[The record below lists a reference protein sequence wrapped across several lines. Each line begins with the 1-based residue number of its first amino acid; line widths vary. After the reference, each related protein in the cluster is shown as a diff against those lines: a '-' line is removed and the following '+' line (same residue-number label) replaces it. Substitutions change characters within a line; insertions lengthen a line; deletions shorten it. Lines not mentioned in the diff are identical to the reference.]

1 MACTATAVHVST
13 GLSKEQDLQQQCSSR
28 HVTPAISDR
37 IKQLAAALVSAC
49 PSRTTTTSSTEP
61 SSSFNPLP
69 DDNGTAAAGDIQ
81 SPAATWQEL
90 ERAQVAAAHRDALI
104 HALGVPATGLL
115 GIRPGRAG
123 AMQPLVSNGAVHTH
137 LLLDSVGMGSGWA
150 PEVAGDVMSCLLLPR
165 VHVRGGDGVARAVVG
180 GPEAATL
187 LLLSLHHEM
196 EGLEDLVVQPQLLLP
211 CSGQKVR
218 EWGWLGGALL
228 GCSGRWLVW
237 GVSEAACVGWAS
249 SCLIIVVRR

>member
-1 MACTATAVHVST
+1 MAIHVST
-13 GLSKEQDLQQQCSSR
+13 GLAKEQDLQQHCSSR
-28 HVTPAISDR
+28 HVTPPISDR
-37 IKQLAAALVSAC
+37 VKQLAAAVVSAC
-49 PSRTTTTSSTEP
+49 PSRTTTSTEP
-61 SSSFNPLP
+61 SSWFNLLP
-69 DDNGTAAAGDIQ
+69 DSNGTAAAGDIPP
-81 SPAATWQEL
+81 PAATWMEL
-90 ERAQVAAAHRDALI
+90 ERAQAAAAHRDALT

-115 GIRPGRAG
+115 GIRPDRAG

-218 EWGWLGGALL
+218 
-228 GCSGRWLVW
+228 
-237 GVSEAACVGWAS
+237 
-249 SCLIIVVRR
+249 